1 MKRYLRN
8 YTNKVIIVVGGT
20 SGMGK
25 ATVRLLEPVAK
36 TIICIGRNE
45 HEGERIIAESNG
57 NVVFHKIEMK
67 QDNEVDRVFND
78 ISDRYGPIDCFFN
91 FAGTFLAGEIRDTPV
106 EDWHAIYA
114 SNTQPILNGTATMYK
129 IMRKQGKGHIINV
142 ASAAGLFPV
151 PIMSIYG
158 STKSAVVSL
167 TQALRMEAGAFGV
180 KASVACPTVVNT
192 PLYDT
197 ARFDGVNKRKALTL
211 VKGKTIQTAEVA
223 AERILKGVARNKAVI
238 HTAYSTKFGWM
249 LYRFSPSLYM
259 LFSNRFFAL
268 YRNSYRKK

>member
-1 MKRYLRN
+1 MERYLGN
-8 YTNKVIIVVGGT
+8 YTGKVIIVVGGT

-25 ATVRLLEPVAK
+25 ATVQLLEPVAR
-36 TIICIGRNE
+36 TIISIGRNE
-45 HEGERIIAESNG
+45 EEGERIVAASNG
-57 NVVFHKIEMK
+57 NVVFHRLEMK
-67 QDNEVDRVFND
+67 QGSDVSRLFNEIADT
-78 ISDRYGPIDCFFN
+78 YGPIDYFFN

-106 EDWHAIYA
+106 DDWHAIYE
-114 SNTQPILNGTATMYK
+114 SNIQPIVNGTACMYEV
-129 IMRKQGKGHIINV
+129 MRKQGKGHIINV

-167 TQALRMEAGAFGV
+167 TQALRMEAGAFGIKV
-180 KASVACPTVVNT
+180 SVACPTVVNT

-197 ARFDGVNKRKALTL
+197 AQFNGVNRQRALRL
-211 VKGKTIQTAEVA
+211 VKGKKIQTADTA
-223 AERILKGVARNKAVI
+223 ALRILKGVARNKSII

-259 LFSNRFFAL
+259 RFSNRFFTL